1 MTARWWIVALLVG
14 ALAGPVHAVEG
25 LAADTMPP
33 GVELRALVTDARV
46 DEISGIAASR
56 QHPGVF
62 WVLNDSDRPAEIYAL
77 HSTGAVRAVVT
88 LDGVRNV
95 DWEDITRFEHEGKT
109 WLMIADTGDNGGL
122 RRDLAL
128 HFIEEPA
135 TLADATVPVARTL
148 PFRWPDGP
156 RDCEASA
163 VDVRRGEILL
173 VSKKRVPPEL
183 FRLPLAPADDAVQIA
198 ERIGALHGIEQPT
211 PNDLER
217 NPVYGRYRS
226 QITGIDIAPDG
237 RHLAALNYRRIHLW
251 PAHPDGWAEAVAS
264 PARVIEFPWI
274 PQAEAIGFDPV
285 DDAVWISSE
294 RLPAPLMRL
303 ALPED

>member
-1 MTARWWIVALLVG
+1 MMALLL
-14 ALAGPVHAVEG
+14 ALAGPAHAVDD
-25 LAADTMPP
+25 LHAAQMPP
-33 GVELRALVTDARV
+33 GIELRALVTDARV

-56 QHPGVF
+56 RHDGVF

-77 HSTGAVRAVVT
+77 DETGTVRATVR

-95 DWEDITRFEHEGKT
+95 DWEDITSFESDGKS

-128 HFIEEPA
+128 HFVEEP
-135 TLADATVPVARTL
+135 TRLADATVPVARTL
-148 PFRWPDGP
+148 QFRWPDGP

-163 VDVRRGEILL
+163 VDVQRGEILL

-183 FRLPLAPADDAVQIA
+183 FRLPLAPSDDAVQIA
-198 ERIGALHGIEQPT
+198 ERIGVLQGIEQPT
-211 PNDLER
+211 TADLER

-226 QITGIDIAPDG
+226 QITGIDISPDG
-237 RHLAALNYRRIHLW
+237 QSLAALNYRRIHLW
-251 PAHPDGWAEAVAS
+251 PAHADGWAQAVAL

-285 DDAVWISSE
+285 DEAVWISSE

-303 ALPED
+303 ALPTD

>member
-1 MTARWWIVALLVG
+1 MRRIVTVALL
-14 ALAGPVHAVEG
+14 
-25 LAADTMPP
+25 LAAGAAQADVLSGAPMPP
-33 GVELRALVTDARV
+33 GIELRALVTDARV

-56 QHPGVF
+56 RHPGVF
-62 WVLNDSDRPAEIYAL
+62 WVLNDSDRPAEVYAL
-77 HSTGAVRAVVT
+77 DSEGTVRATIVLAGT
-88 LDGVRNV
+88 RNV
-95 DWEDITRFEHEGKT
+95 DWEDITLFETDGKT

-135 TLADATVPVARTL
+135 QLADATLPVARTL
-148 PFRWPDGP
+148 RFRWPDGP

-163 VDVRRGEILL
+163 VDVRRGDIYL

-183 FRLPLAPADDAVQIA
+183 FRLPLMPADDTVQIA

-211 PNDLER
+211 SADLER

-226 QITGIDIAPDG
+226 QITGIDISADG
-237 RHLAALNYRRIHLW
+237 RFLAALNYRRIYLW
-251 PAHPDGWAEAVAS
+251 GAHPAGWADAVAA
-264 PARVIEFPWI
+264 PAKVIEFPWI
-274 PQAEAIGFDPV
+274 PQAEAIGFDPG
-285 DDAVWISSE
+285 DDALWISSE

-303 ALPED
+303 ALPTD